1 MTTTNLSRR
10 ALFCKAP
17 TVMLPLGL
25 ALAGC
30 AATTAT
36 TGGTTVTSAVTAIQ
50 AFGQY
55 LAQTFLPALTGSGVS
70 IPTSTLTTISNIISG
85 IGSAANAIGTAASAT
100 AGSTLATIENY
111 VNQLAPVIQPFI
123 AMIPG
128 VGSIASIAFMALP
141 AIEGLVNMA
150 STLLSPLVQS
160 IAAQPAATSTPTAAR
175 VALTPQQALAIL
187 LQKTGRG

>member
-1 MTTTNLSRR
+1 MTITLSRR
-10 ALFCKAP
+10 ALFCRAP

-30 AATTAT
+30 ASTTTSGATTVST
-36 TGGTTVTSAVTAIQ
+36 AVTAIQ

-55 LAQTFLPALTGSGVS
+55 LAQTFLPALTGSGVA
-70 IPTSTLTTISNIISG
+70 IPASALTTISKIISG
-85 IGSAANAIGTAASAT
+85 IGGVANAIGTAASAT
-100 AGSTLATIENY
+100 AGSALATIENY
-111 VNQLAPVIQPFI
+111 VNQLAPVIQPFL

-150 STLLSPLVQS
+150 STLLSPLVQQ
-160 IAAQPAATSTPTAAR
+160 IAAQPVTTVPTAAG
-175 VALTPQQALAIL
+175 VALTPAQALQLL